1 MIHVTLIAETAAQRE
16 LALQLANQFEQ
27 EKAAAST
34 GETVTVEVRKEAKPA
49 AAAEAETSISLVEVR
64 GRLAELSKAGKAQE
78 VKKILNGYG
87 VTKLTDLP
95 AERYAELMKN
105 VEQL

>member
-1 MIHVTLIAETAAQRE
+1 MIHVTLIAETASQRE

-27 EKAAAST
+27 EKAAASA
-34 GETVTVEVRKEAKPA
+34 GETVTVEVREEAKPEA
-49 AAAEAETSISLVEVR
+49 PAEVDASITLVEVR

-78 VKKILNGYG
+78 VKKILSGYG

>member
-27 EKAAAST
+27 QKIAAST
-34 GETVTVEVRKEAKPA
+34 GDAVTVEVRKESKSSTP
-49 AAAEAETSISLVEVR
+49 AETGPSISLVEVR

-78 VKKILNGYG
+78 VKKILSGYG

-95 AERYAELMKN
+95 AERYAELMAN

>member
-1 MIHVTLIAETAAQRE
+1 MIHVTLIAETASQRE

-27 EKAAAST
+27 EKAAASA
-34 GETVTVEVRKEAKPA
+34 GETAVEVREEAKPEA
-49 AAAEAETSISLVEVR
+49 PAEVDASITLVEVR

-78 VKKILNGYG
+78 VKKILSGYG

>member
-49 AAAEAETSISLVEVR
+49 AQAETTITLVEVR
-64 GRLAELSKAGKAQE
+64 GRLAELSKAGKAQD